1 MLPRDFELY
10 AENLRVLWYPQVR
23 IFLPGSVLTK
33 YGSTYNI
40 RPSITKESEAM
51 DIAENKLKEILA
63 EQRTEFQH
71 VVGIFK
77 EDLES
82 KISLIAEQYHDIK
95 SSQKTQTEMI
105 GSMMEDV
112 QIIKSDIQFL
122 KRELKRKVDY
132 DEFDALTKRVS
143 LLESKIRK

>member
-1 MLPRDFELY
+1 MEIP
-10 AENLRVLWYPQVR
+10 
-23 IFLPGSVLTK
+23 
-33 YGSTYNI
+33 
-40 RPSITKESEAM
+40 
-51 DIAENKLKEILA
+51 ENKLREILT

-82 KISLIAEQYHDIK
+82 KISLIAEQYEDIK
-95 SSQKTQTEMI
+95 STQKSHTEMI
-105 GSMMEDV
+105 GSLVEQHQEIITTQKAHTEMIGSLMEDS

-122 KRELKRKVDY
+122 KVELKRKVDY
-132 DEFDALTKRVS
+132 DEFNALTKRVA

>member
-1 MLPRDFELY
+1 ME
-10 AENLRVLWYPQVR
+10 
-23 IFLPGSVLTK
+23 
-33 YGSTYNI
+33 
-40 RPSITKESEAM
+40 IT
-51 DIAENKLKEILA
+51 ENKLKEILA

-82 KISLIAEQYHDIK
+82 KINLIAEQYQDIK
-95 SSQKTQTEMI
+95 VAQKTQTEMI
-105 GSMMEDV
+105 GALMEDV

-122 KRELKRKVDY
+122 KVELKRKVDY
-132 DEFDALTKRVS
+132 DEFDALAKRVA

>member
-1 MLPRDFELY
+1 MEIT
-10 AENLRVLWYPQVR
+10 ENR
-23 IFLPGSVLTK
+23 
-33 YGSTYNI
+33 
-40 RPSITKESEAM
+40 
-51 DIAENKLKEILA
+51 LKEILA

-82 KISLIAEQYHDIK
+82 KINLIAEQYQDIK
-95 SSQKTQTEMI
+95 SIQKSHTEMI

-112 QIIKSDIQFL
+112 QIIKSDVQFL

-132 DEFDALTKRVS
+132 DEFDALAKRVA
-143 LLESKIRK
+143 LLESKIKK